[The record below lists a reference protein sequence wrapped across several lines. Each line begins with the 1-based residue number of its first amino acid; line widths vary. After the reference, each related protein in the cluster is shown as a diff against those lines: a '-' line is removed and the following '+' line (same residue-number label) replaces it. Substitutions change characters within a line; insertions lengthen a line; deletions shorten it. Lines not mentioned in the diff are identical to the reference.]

1 MKIKCEYCESFID
14 DTEAACPNCGAVNEN
29 MKRVANGVPT
39 TIEQLKDYCV
49 EHNLPISMMRFYI
62 GENYRLPKA
71 YGIYKD
77 ETTGE
82 CVVYKN
88 KSNGERAIRYQG
100 LDEAYA
106 VNEIYLK
113 FLMKNQIKIIVQ
125 IMRWR

>member
-14 DTEAACPNCGAVNEN
+14 DTETSCPNCWATNEN

-39 TIEQLKDYCV
+39 TIEELKDYCV

-62 GENYRLPKA
+62 GENYKLPKA

-77 ETTGE
+77 EVTGE

-88 KSNGERAIRYQG
+88 KANGERAIRYQG

-113 FLMKNQIKIIVQ
+113 LIKSDIKLIKNTI
-125 IMRWR
+125 